1 MKLSQ
6 EFDRMFRQEF
16 PDSLTNLIF
25 CTEEGNY
32 RVFDRYLIVPEKPGY
47 RVFCS
52 ATDVGLFGS
61 TKSALSW
68 CIADKHKAYNSA
80 RDILALD
87 TKLTSLTNDINARAN
102 IADTSTDPKF
112 RETIE
117 TKLESKIIRKKKV
130 ESELTKCVN
139 WAKYIQLRG
148 FNNET
153 VRTGRNTAIKASR

>member
-25 CTEEGNY
+25 RTEEGNY

-52 ATDVGLFGS
+52 ATDVGSFGS

-68 CIADKHKAYNSA
+68 CIADKHKAYN
-80 RDILALD
+80 L
-87 TKLTSLTNDINARAN
+87 SLIH
-102 IADTSTDPKF
+102 I
-112 RETIE
+112 
-117 TKLESKIIRKKKV
+117 
-130 ESELTKCVN
+130 
-139 WAKYIQLRG
+139 
-148 FNNET
+148 
-153 VRTGRNTAIKASR
+153 

>member
-153 VRTGRNTAIKASR
+153 VRTIRSGTFKTSR

>member
-25 CTEEGNY
+25 RTEEGNY

-52 ATDVGLFGS
+52 ATDVGSFGS

-130 ESELTKCVN
+130 ESELNKCVN